1 VPLPANF
8 LAAMN
13 STQSAPATGATQKS
27 PKGSVMNK
35 QTPVP
40 IPQLPGIPP
49 MASQQQ
55 PGVHQ
60 QVILDQS
67 SRGPTRTTAGASTR
81 QPAGSVHISSSTSP
95 TSAPTH
101 KQVPAHPVRPAE
113 RTLPEPVQKES
124 NVLSKTGTYEPQGFP
139 DVPGCESMEFVERLM
154 SNLRK
159 VSQRGTMN

>member
-1 VPLPANF
+1 MPLPANF

-13 STQSAPATGATQKS
+13 STPSAPSTGATQKS
-27 PKGSVMNK
+27 PKGSVTNK

-40 IPQLPGIPP
+40 IPQLPGISP

-55 PGVHQ
+55 PGVPQ
-60 QVILDQS
+60 QAILDQS
-67 SRGPTRTTAGASTR
+67 PRGSTRTTARASTR
-81 QPAGSVHISSSTSP
+81 QPAGSVQISSSTSP
-95 TSAPTH
+95 TYTPTR
-101 KQVPAHPVRPAE
+101 KQVPAHPVQPAE
-113 RTLPEPVQKES
+113 RPLPEPVTKGS
-124 NVLSKTGTYEPQGFP
+124 NTLSKTGPYEPEGFP

>member
-1 VPLPANF
+1 MPLPANF

-13 STQSAPATGATQKS
+13 STQSPPAAGATQKS
-27 PKGSVMNK
+27 PKGSVLNK

-60 QVILDQS
+60 QAILDQP
-67 SRGPTRTTAGASTR
+67 SRGSPRTTTRASTR
-81 QPAGSVHISSSTSP
+81 QPTGSVHISSSTNP
-95 TSAPTH
+95 TSGPTH
-101 KQVPAHPVRPAE
+101 KQVPAHPVQPA
-113 RTLPEPVQKES
+113 RTLPVPVPKGS
-124 NVLSKTGTYEPQGFP
+124 NALSKTGTYEPQEFP